1 MASAFDD
8 ATGNGRKHPR
18 TAMFVAATLRAG
30 GRAFP
35 VRIRNVSDH
44 GALVEGGIL
53 PPAGTAVEL
62 LRAELR
68 TSGTVAWVSGGRGGL
83 ALDGHLV
90 AASWMTGK
98 GGDHQQRVD
107 ERVALA
113 RRCPVDQP
121 TPSPPPAFDAATG
134 DDGAAIEEVVAQLG
148 TLGDRLAGDDAI
160 VARHSTALQAIDE
173 VQQRLMGIARRL
185 RG

>member
-35 VRIRNVSDH
+35 VRIRNVSEH

-53 PPAGTAVEL
+53 PPAGTSIEL

-68 TSGTVAWVSGGRGGL
+68 ASGTMAWVAGGRAGL

-90 AASWMTGK
+90 AAAWMTGK
-98 GGDHQQRVD
+98 GGDHQRRVD
-107 ERVALA
+107 ERIALA
-113 RRCPVDQP
+113 RQCPADRP
-121 TPSPPPAFDAATG
+121 TPVLSPGFDATTG

-160 VARHSTALQAIDE
+160 VERHATALQAIDE
-173 VQQRLMGIARRL
+173 AQQRLMGIARRL